1 MTIITKLQNNTA
13 IILLNR
19 HDRYNAMD
27 LRTIQEIS
35 SFLSVCVANDKIQK
49 IIITSDHPKA
59 FCAGGDIRMA
69 YEAMLNNDRSLA
81 STFFKE
87 EYNLI
92 YKLATCSKP
101 VISIVN
107 GLCFGGGMGL
117 SMHNQIRIITENAIL
132 GMPETII
139 GFFPDVAA
147 SFRFAQFPKAWGNF
161 YGFTGANI
169 SINHALKWNMAD
181 HFIPSHALSDF
192 INDLTNTD
200 NTQQVINQFS
210 QPVPVSSSFG
220 DQWVNEVFSQELKNI
235 FIELKNHQHPETKK
249 ILNDLLT
256 RSPLSLLIT
265 DRLLKLSPCLDLKQA
280 LELDYHISFNFLI
293 NSDFQE
299 GIRAQIIDKD
309 RSPQWTYTL
318 ENVNDNM
325 IEQFFKPA
333 QDLVII

>member
-1 MTIITKLQNNTA
+1 VAFFLQEPHVTIITKLQNNTA

-181 HFIPSHALSDF
+181 HFINIPK
-192 INDLTNTD
+192 
-200 NTQQVINQFS
+200 
-210 QPVPVSSSFG
+210 
-220 DQWVNEVFSQELKNI
+220 LK
-235 FIELKNHQHPETKK
+235 K
-249 ILNDLLT
+249 
-256 RSPLSLLIT
+256 
-265 DRLLKLSPCLDLKQA
+265 
-280 LELDYHISFNFLI
+280 Y
-293 NSDFQE
+293 
-299 GIRAQIIDKD
+299 
-309 RSPQWTYTL
+309 
-318 ENVNDNM
+318 
-325 IEQFFKPA
+325 
-333 QDLVII
+333 

>member
-1 MTIITKLQNNTA
+1 
-13 IILLNR
+13 
-19 HDRYNAMD
+19 MD

-132 GMPETII
+132 GMP
-139 GFFPDVAA
+139 
-147 SFRFAQFPKAWGNF
+147 
-161 YGFTGANI
+161 
-169 SINHALKWNMAD
+169 
-181 HFIPSHALSDF
+181 
-192 INDLTNTD
+192 
-200 NTQQVINQFS
+200 
-210 QPVPVSSSFG
+210 
-220 DQWVNEVFSQELKNI
+220 VN
-235 FIELKNHQHPETKK
+235 P
-249 ILNDLLT
+249 
-256 RSPLSLLIT
+256 
-265 DRLLKLSPCLDLKQA
+265 
-280 LELDYHISFNFLI
+280 
-293 NSDFQE
+293 
-299 GIRAQIIDKD
+299 
-309 RSPQWTYTL
+309 
-318 ENVNDNM
+318 
-325 IEQFFKPA
+325 
-333 QDLVII
+333 